1 MFILVL
7 LSSTLVVLV
16 TAQSTGVVPLGSMA
30 LEMRSTV
37 RADPDNNIN
46 PLLRQLL
53 VKTVDFLDEAFY
65 EQLDTS
71 FIKTS
76 CSIITHETAAVA
88 ADFPASNGDPT
99 MEYTASVTLSGYADF
114 LIPEGEQAP
123 AYSVQE
129 MNQFTVKVFEEGM
142 DRYVEILKTGS
153 LQQRHPFL
161 NNLLAAEVLVSRPRL
176 ADDDKSYPPPSSTE
190 AEDPASIEIW
200 MIALMAGAGAF
211 VLVFCS
217 ALTCICCMNVDDPN
231 QPAGGGSDKRLT
243 VQTYT
248 TGRTS
253 STSNDNND
261 DDDLASK
268 SPSEVRSITSQD
280 SSIFTYNPRSVRS
293 QASVAGFSHMG
304 GSTYFTTSSAMEM
317 DLAAWQS
324 SNLLNHNNRNS
335 NTSLPFGADISAIV
349 NTSKKDLS
357 LIQEE
362 ASTVSGA
369 SSTPSSTQQN
379 SASKV
384 TESALND
391 LAQLERGLG
400 SDEDSTIFI
409 LGGGSGSSAGGG
421 GRPTTSGSVDERL
434 SLSSQHVMEE
444 LQELSHQIDS
454 YRSSGPGAPQPQY

>member
-7 LSSTLVVLV
+7 LSSALVVLV
-16 TAQSTGVVPLGSMA
+16 RAQSTGVVPLGSMA
-30 LEMRSTV
+30 LEMRSIV

-88 ADFPASNGDPT
+88 TGGPDSNGDTT

-114 LIPEGEQAP
+114 LIPEGEQGP

-129 MNQFTVKVFEEGM
+129 MNQFTVKAFEEGM
-142 DRYVEILKTGS
+142 DRYVEILKTGY
-153 LQQRHPFL
+153 QRQRHPFL
-161 NNLLAAEVLVSRPRL
+161 MNLLAAEVLVSRATL
-176 ADDDKSYPPPSSTE
+176 ADDDKSYPPPSSTKS
-190 AEDPASIEIW
+190 EDSASIEIW
-200 MIALMAGAGAF
+200 MIALIAGAGAF

-217 ALTCICCMNVDDPN
+217 ALTCICCMKVDIPD
-231 QPAGGGSDKRLT
+231 QQAGGGSKRLT
-243 VQTYT
+243 VQTYP

-253 STSNDNND
+253 SSSND

-268 SPSEVRSITSQD
+268 SPTEARSITSQD

-293 QASVAGFSHMG
+293 QASVAGFSHMC
-304 GSTYFTTSSAMEM
+304 GSTYFTASSAMDM

-324 SNLLNHNNRNS
+324 SNLLNHNHRNS

-362 ASTVSGA
+362 NSSTMSGA
-369 SSTPSSTQQN
+369 SSTPSSSQQSLPA

-409 LGGGSGSSAGGG
+409 LGGGSSSTAGGG
-421 GRPTTSGSVDERL
+421 GRPTSGSTDERL

-444 LQELSHQIDS
+444 LQELSHQIDT
-454 YRSSGPGAPQPQY
+454 YRSNGPAAPQPQY